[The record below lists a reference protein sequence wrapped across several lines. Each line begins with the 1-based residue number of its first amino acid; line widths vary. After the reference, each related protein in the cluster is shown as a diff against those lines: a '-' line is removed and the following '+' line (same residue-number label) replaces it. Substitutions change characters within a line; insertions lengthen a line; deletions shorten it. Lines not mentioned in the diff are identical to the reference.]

1 MFLCGD
7 SMNFSTY
14 QREFIAEARKH
25 DKNDEYIEKCLAY
38 AKNLVDKR
46 LPIIY
51 DEKHFSQLVGIDLD
65 YLLSAAN
72 SPKHFYRY
80 FTIPKRNGKIRKI
93 SEPLPVLKEAQY
105 YILNN
110 ILKKVPCSI
119 YAKAYKPGATLKGNA
134 KFHRKQPVLV
144 KLDLKDY
151 FPSLHES
158 RVSTFSSVIWIWEI
172 CQYSNVK
179 TMHFRWRI
187 TTRSTHQPLS
197 FKSANFRNGR

>member
-1 MFLCGD
+1 MLKN
-7 SMNFSTY
+7 SYYHHTKN
-14 QREFIAEARKH
+14 IAPCYE
-25 DKNDEYIEKCLAY
+25 KNDEYIEKCLAY

-119 YAKAYKPGATLKGNA
+119 YAKAYKPRN
-134 KFHRKQPVLV
+134 
-144 KLDLKDY
+144 
-151 FPSLHES
+151 E
-158 RVSTFSSVIWIWEI
+158 
-172 CQYSNVK
+172 N
-179 TMHFRWRI
+179 
-187 TTRSTHQPLS
+187 LS
-197 FKSANFRNGR
+197 YNLP

>member
-1 MFLCGD
+1 
-7 SMNFSTY
+7 MNFSTY
-14 QREFIAEARKH
+14 QREFIAEARKYE
-25 DKNDEYIEKCLAY
+25 KNDEYIEKCLAY

-110 ILKKVPCSI
+110 ILKKVQCSI
-119 YAKAYKPGATLKGNA
+119 YA
-134 KFHRKQPVLV
+134 
-144 KLDLKDY
+144 
-151 FPSLHES
+151 
-158 RVSTFSSVIWIWEI
+158 
-172 CQYSNVK
+172 
-179 TMHFRWRI
+179 
-187 TTRSTHQPLS
+187 
-197 FKSANFRNGR
+197 